1 VLGRVAILAIVLSS
15 ATARAEDDAT
25 DPEQVVVVNT
35 AAKLGDIGQ
44 IDRLKRMLLSRGL
57 LYKLPEKLEAQ
68 LDGRNVLL
76 ADLDQIKEAYA
87 NGEYATAKKAIDAD
101 EKRILEQAANGDPV
115 PALAQLAQWRGMI
128 AAQTGEQEEALRQ
141 FRCAYRLNPA
151 WAPDKRLVSP
161 RMRAIIKRAHAEP
174 SETGVLKVEVDPD
187 EAKVQIDG
195 GEAKPARGKL
205 SLPIGLHLV
214 QIVAPERAPYAE
226 LVDITQERQSH
237 IEIALDKESTYD
249 RAARLVDETAA
260 APAGKPRLKS
270 ARGLAK
276 LTGRSRLLFIE
287 DGGDDH
293 IVVRLYDIDSHKVSN
308 QIQLDED
315 APSSAL
321 AQKIKAALDPDN
333 MIDVSAVAVIS
344 RTNESKHWY
353 ERWYVWAGVAAVGL
367 SAVGGYEAYSYA
379 TRPATS
385 LRFGAR

>member
-1 VLGRVAILAIVLSS
+1 
-15 ATARAEDDAT
+15 
-25 DPEQVVVVNT
+25 
-35 AAKLGDIGQ
+35 
-44 IDRLKRMLLSRGL
+44 MLLARGL

-68 LDGRNVLL
+68 LDGRNVLI

-87 NGEYATAKKAIDAD
+87 NGEYDHAKKAIDAD
-101 EKRILEQAANGDPV
+101 EKRILEQAASGDPV
-115 PALAQLAQWRGMI
+115 GALAQLAQWRGMI
-128 AAQTGEQEEALRQ
+128 AAQAGEQEEALRQ

-161 RMRAIIKRAHAEP
+161 RMRTLIKRAHAEP
-174 SETGVLKVEVDPD
+174 SETGVLKVDIDPD
-187 EAKVQIDG
+187 EAKVSIDG
-195 GEAKPARGKL
+195 GEPKPARGKL
-205 SLPIGLHLV
+205 ALPVGLHLV

-226 LVDITQERQSH
+226 LVDISQERPSH

-293 IVVRLYDIDSHKVSN
+293 ITVRLYDIDSRKVSN
-308 QIQLDED
+308 QIELDDD
-315 APSSAL
+315 APSAAL
-321 AQKIKAALDPDN
+321 AQKIRAALDPDN
-333 MIDVSAVAVIS
+333 MIDVSAVAVVS
-344 RTNESKHWY
+344 RSSEPTHWY
-353 ERWYVWAGVAAVGL
+353 QHWYVWAGAAAIAA
-367 SAVGGYEAYSYA
+367 SAFGGYEVYSYE

-385 LRFGAR
+385 LKFGAR

>member
-1 VLGRVAILAIVLSS
+1 VLGRVALLAIMLAS
-15 ATARAEDDAT
+15 ATVRADDDGV

-44 IDRLKRMLLSRGL
+44 IDRLKKMLLSRGL

-87 NGEYATAKKAIDAD
+87 NGEYTAAKKAIEAD

-128 AAQTGEQEEALRQ
+128 AAQTGEQDEALRQ

-187 EAKVQIDG
+187 EAKVQVDG

-214 QIVAPERAPYAE
+214 QIVAPDRAPYAE
-226 LVDITQERQSH
+226 LVDIAQEHPSH

-293 IVVRLYDIDSHKVSN
+293 IVVRLYDIDSRKVSN
-308 QIQLDED
+308 SIQLDDD

-333 MIDVSAVAVIS
+333 MIDASAVTVITRS
-344 RTNESKHWY
+344 ESKHWY
-353 ERWYVWAGVAAVGL
+353 EHWYVWAGAAAVAA
-367 SAVGGYEAYSYA
+367 SAFGGYEAYSYA

-385 LRFGAR
+385 LKFGAR